1 MPKSNFSYTQL
12 FRHKFNRLVSINLF
26 LLTLT
31 IVLCWSW
38 ILPSYTQT
46 PTPNLKSREVIIQE
60 IKDYAERH
68 VENDK
73 AMDSRLMIDLYEKNS
88 VGLTTPEITKIYEEE
103 YTRLKEAKDSNLW
116 EKIKDDFFYGLPWFA
131 AIGFFILFIF
141 KKAIQNWEAHPINTF
156 GNWLGNQISGIRRLL
171 NLSLKRYK
179 KHLIKLFLFII
190 LLLVLIP
197 PFSVTINSVNLEAI
211 TLIQEIKDYAE
222 RHVENDKAMD
232 SRLIIDLY
240 DENPVGLT
248 KPEITKIYEE
258 EYSRL
263 KKKKDSDI
271 WEKINDDLFY
281 GLGWL
286 AALALFILL
295 IFKEVIQGWVTRF
308 INTVG
313 N

>member
-1 MPKSNFSYTQL
+1 MSKSNLSYTQL
-12 FRHKFNRLVSINLF
+12 FRPTFNRLVSINLF

-46 PTPNLKSREVIIQE
+46 PAPNVQSREVIIQE

-103 YTRLKEAKDSNLW
+103 YTKLKEAKDSNLW
-116 EKIKDDFFYGLPWFA
+116 EKIKNDLFYGLPWFV
-131 AIGFFILFIF
+131 AIAFFILLIF

-156 GNWLGNQISGIRRLL
+156 GNWLANQISGIRRLL

-179 KHLIKLFLFII
+179 KHFIKLFLFII

-197 PFSVTINSVNLEAI
+197 PFFVTMNSVNLEAI

-222 RHVENDKAMD
+222 RHVDNDKAMD
-232 SRLIIDLY
+232 SRLMIDLC
-240 DENPVGLT
+240 EKNSVGLT
-248 KPEITKIYEE
+248 TPEITKIYEE
-258 EYSRL
+258 EYTKL
-263 KKKKDSDI
+263 KEEKDSNL
-271 WEKINDDLFY
+271 WKKIKDDFFY
-281 GLGWL
+281 GLPL
-286 AALALFILL
+286 FAAIGFFILL
-295 IFKEVIQGWVTRF
+295 IFKKAIQNW
-308 INTVG
+308 
-313 N
+313 